1 MNLVKYTAALIIL
14 AILTYTVSVM
24 FFGPWAVPFTVA
36 IVLFGSLV
44 IIEKTN

>member
-1 MNLVKYTAALIIL
+1 
-14 AILTYTVSVM
+14 M